1 MFFENQA
8 YRLIAI
14 FDAFSMG
21 NSPVPIYIPGYRM
34 EARFPRSRK
43 IPCPRAL
50 FFSAR
55 GVMRDHSPTYLSL
68 PFPSCWTRTVAYKRL
83 VVAAA
88 AAVGEQMKGAGM
100 VLTND
105 FGAF

>member
-1 MFFENQA
+1 M
-8 YRLIAI
+8 
-14 FDAFSMG
+14 
-21 NSPVPIYIPGYRM
+21 
-34 EARFPRSRK
+34 
-43 IPCPRAL
+43 
-50 FFSAR
+50 
-55 GVMRDHSPTYLSL
+55 
-68 PFPSCWTRTVAYKRL
+68 AYKRL